1 MIYYSPSRI
10 FYTIQ
15 TSRSTINILILIF
28 LTHLQVLYD
37 IRANDELVSH
47 AYLTKYK
54 EKLFNT
60 IKDPFTFYIADLSV
74 FVRMTASMSVKSE
87 ALETAPQE
95 LEALSEI
102 FGAEGLSW
110 VTAQI
115 GEIVS
120 ARWGRQGRDRDTWKL
135 TDQNWLR
142 PLFLTQ
148 LWTCLTCWTT
158 AWPSCCTW

>member
-1 MIYYSPSRI
+1 M
-10 FYTIQ
+10 
-15 TSRSTINILILIF
+15 
-28 LTHLQVLYD
+28 LYD

-115 GEIVS
+115 GETVS
-120 ARWGRQGRDRDTWKL
+120 ARWGRQGRDKDTMKK
-135 TDQNWLR
+135 N
-142 PLFLTQ
+142 
-148 LWTCLTCWTT
+148 
-158 AWPSCCTW
+158 